1 MKKELDENAI
11 LQRMTREELSKVKGG
26 YDSSET
32 NPGDDRDQG
41 VCECLLAGCDLP
53 KQRACDTCL
62 ANI

>member
-32 NPGDDRDQG
+32 DPGDDRDQG
-41 VCECLLAGCDLP
+41 ACGLLAGCGCIP
-53 KQRACDTCL
+53 EQTACDRCL
-62 ANI
+62 A